1 MSDITRRGF
10 LKGAAV
16 APLVLKPLTAIGQQG
31 PRTESF
37 DIVVAGA
44 GHNSL
49 VTAAYLAKA
58 GYRCVVLEGRP
69 TIGGGVKTAEL
80 TLRGFQDDVCSTAQY
95 FIQSNPMLRNNE
107 IPLHDYGL
115 EYIDPDPIFH
125 MAFLDGSHLTQ
136 WRDVERTI
144 AEFAKFSKKDASA
157 YRRMYEEFNSVAP
170 MFRDATFTPIGFGP
184 SLPERL
190 SAHPRGK
197 LWQRRLAMSAW
208 EIIRANFEDEH
219 SLAFMV
225 FLAHIT
231 SEAPDAP
238 IRLIPG
244 PDPASFAPQALPLL
258 LSSEYRILPSSNRVG
273 TRLDGPALPRSTAP
287 EVSRPM
293 VIGAIEVPRDG
304 KPIVLGPEH
313 PTTGGYPIVAVV
325 ARADLGRLFSIRLG
339 GSIRFTR

>member
-16 APLVLKPLTAIGQQG
+16 APLVLKPLAAIGQQG
-31 PRTESF
+31 PRAESF

-107 IPLHDYGL
+107 IPLRDYGL

-144 AEFAKFSKKDASA
+144 AEFAKFSKKDAAA

-170 MFRDATFTPIGFGP
+170 IFREATFTPIGFGP
-184 SLPERL
+184 SLP
-190 SAHPRGK
+190 
-197 LWQRRLAMSAW
+197 
-208 EIIRANFEDEH
+208 
-219 SLAFMV
+219 
-225 FLAHIT
+225 
-231 SEAPDAP
+231 
-238 IRLIPG
+238 
-244 PDPASFAPQALPLL
+244 
-258 LSSEYRILPSSNRVG
+258 
-273 TRLDGPALPRSTAP
+273 
-287 EVSRPM
+287 
-293 VIGAIEVPRDG
+293 
-304 KPIVLGPEH
+304 
-313 PTTGGYPIVAVV
+313 
-325 ARADLGRLFSIRLG
+325 
-339 GSIRFTR
+339 